1 METLIKNVLDEYARH
16 NFFSDV
22 VRITVARKITEK
34 LTAVGVKN
42 PTGDSSNGD
51 NRVDLLQRSRLAD
64 QSRAAIE
71 SVERPSSEKENVK
84 KSRAAAISNKKD
96 DIKKSRGSKKLP
108 SGNNLKER
116 LSNST
121 DKKNRSVKKRAN
133 RKTKKATSRSNEV

>member
-1 METLIKNVLDEYARH
+1 METLIKNVLDEYARY

-42 PTGDSSNGD
+42 PTGDSFNGD